1 MFIICSGKKKKK
13 KNRTKAT
20 SDEISLDYWM
30 RFFNLWLEI
39 FLYSM
44 AGKRSGGTSH
54 RLSFDSD
61 NVCSSNQGSILV
73 TWFVMSVRTHSIKKM
88 KYSTSYFHVCI

>member
-1 MFIICSGKKKKK
+1 
-13 KNRTKAT
+13 
-20 SDEISLDYWM
+20 
-30 RFFNLWLEI
+30 
-39 FLYSM
+39 M